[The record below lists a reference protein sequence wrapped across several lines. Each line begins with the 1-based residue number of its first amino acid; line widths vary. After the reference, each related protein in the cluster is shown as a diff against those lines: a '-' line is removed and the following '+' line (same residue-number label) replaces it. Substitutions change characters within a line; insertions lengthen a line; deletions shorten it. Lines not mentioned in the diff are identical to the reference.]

1 MSSRFRTR
9 PWLSAL
15 VLPCLALT
23 SLNVCAQPA
32 EPAVSTAPA
41 AGVAAVP
48 GTAAHA
54 VRQAILTI
62 SPDVI
67 IDRIAPAALPGFQEV
82 VVGGQVMYVSDD
94 GQYLI
99 QGSLYDLTT
108 RTDLSVSALAAV
120 RRQLLAAIPAAEKIV
135 FAPKQPKYTVT
146 VFTDVECG
154 YCRRLHSQI
163 ADYNRRGI
171 AVEYLA
177 YPRQG
182 LNSDDYRTMVSV
194 WCAADRNKALTDAK
208 NNRPV
213 PRRECANPVAAQY
226 ALGNRLGL
234 TGTPMIVTAAGVA
247 MPGYVP
253 PDALEEMLR
262 TLDEAQPQAAA
273 D

>member
-1 MSSRFRTR
+1 MRTSLRF
-9 PWLSAL
+9 PVLSAL
-15 VLPCLALT
+15 AVMLPILT
-23 SLNVCAQPA
+23 SLSASAQPA
-32 EPAVSTAPA
+32 EPAADTAPA

-54 VRQAILTI
+54 VRQAILTVI
-62 SPDVI
+62 PDVT
-67 IDRIAPAALPGFQEV
+67 IDRIAPAPLPGFQEV
-82 VVGGQVMYVSDD
+82 VVAGQVMYVSDD

-108 RTDLSVSALAAV
+108 RTDLSESALDAV
-120 RRQLLAAIPAAEKIV
+120 RRRLLAEVPTSERIV
-135 FAPKQPKYTVT
+135 FAPGQPKYTVT

-182 LNSDDYRTMVSV
+182 LNSEDYRTMVSV

-208 NNRPV
+208 NDRPV

-226 ALGNRLGL
+226 ALGRRLGL

-247 MPGYVP
+247 LPGYLP
-253 PDALEEMLR
+253 PDALEETLR
-262 TLDEAQPQAAA
+262 TLEQAQPQPAA